1 MGWVCVIC
9 MFINDVGLVCGVCL
23 MFVLGLLSFGDV
35 KWICEVCIFE
45 NIGEIVFC
53 EMCDIG

>member
-9 MFINDVGLVCGVCL
+9 MFINEVGLMCVVCL
-23 MFVLGLLSFGDV
+23 EFVFGMMSFGDV
-35 KWICEVCIFE
+35 KWICEVCIFV

-53 EMCDIG
+53 EICDYG